1 MKRIISI
8 VLAILLLGSVSFA
21 ETSEAR
27 EMTSEEQAYNI
38 YLDIAYVYD
47 YGVRYLEEMER
58 IWEIALSAE
67 DVDAV
72 NNLSYM
78 DCFPQVQMFSLIS
91 LLTDKYGYSENE
103 LKQLSFSNDVFSV
116 TEKTDL
122 VWAVLALEE
131 ESGYLKNPSVL
142 KVYLDRAFGNI
153 RTLMAAD
160 KEYALLSELK
170 DYYKDAVL
178 LYEYIADF
186 KDNYTGFSEK
196 LDEFKRSKSSWEV
209 DFEFLFDPS
218 GYSYVREIRAAQ
230 QDEENKRNYDRA
242 LVYENEGD
250 YRNARDY
257 YWLCKGYED
266 AFDRMSSCT
275 EKINAE
281 ITVEKAAAEAEAARV
296 AAEKTAMTMRELL
309 HTGVSFDTPKNE
321 FAAILN
327 NNGIETKEYSK
338 FIRAKSGLF
347 KSASTEYYFKDE
359 NSPQQLTSVHT
370 NLYGNTSASTAS
382 STYQTALQQL
392 LSVCGTP
399 YATNSNSSRPTYNE
413 LKGNTAS
420 LISGPAYKDSDFD
433 GKIVNFSEWLF
444 DAGEYYI
451 NVIVYNKHFPAHKF
465 YEVTV
470 LYEVVSYTAVK

>member
-1 MKRIISI
+1 MKKIISI
-8 VLAILLLGSVSFA
+8 MLVILLFANVSFA
-21 ETSEAR
+21 EASKER
-27 EMTSEEQAYNI
+27 EMTPEEQAYNI
-38 YLDIAYVYD
+38 YLDIACVHE

-58 IWEIALSAE
+58 IWEIALSAK

-72 NNLSYM
+72 NDLSYM
-78 DCFPQVQMFSLIS
+78 ECFPQVQMFSLIS
-91 LLTDKYGYSENE
+91 LLTDKYGYTSDE
-103 LKQLSFSNDVFSV
+103 LSLRILNSNVFSV

-131 ESGYLKNPSVL
+131 ESGYLKSPSVL
-142 KVYLDRAFGNI
+142 KVYLDRAFDNI

-160 KEYALLSELK
+160 KESAFLSELK

-178 LYEYIADF
+178 LYEYIVDF

-196 LDEFKRSKSSWEV
+196 LDEFQRGNSSWKV
-209 DFEFLFDPS
+209 DFEFLFDPA
-218 GYSYVREIRAAQ
+218 GYSYVSELRAAQ
-230 QDEENKRNYDRA
+230 QEEENRRNYNRA

-250 YRNARDY
+250 YRNAREY

-266 AFDRMSSCT
+266 AFDRMNSCT

-281 ITVEKAAAEAEAARV
+281 ITAEKAAAEAEATRV
-296 AAEKTAMTMRELL
+296 AAEKTAMILRELL
-309 HTGVSFDTPKNE
+309 HTGISFDTLRNE
-321 FAAILN
+321 FAAILS

-347 KSASTEYYFKDE
+347 NSASTEYYFKDE

-392 LSVCGTP
+392 SSICGTP
-399 YATNSNSSRPTYNE
+399 YATSANRSRPTYNE
-413 LKGNTAS
+413 LKGNTAN

-433 GKIVNFSEWLF
+433 GKIVKFSEWLF
-444 DAGEYYI
+444 NAGEYYI

-470 LYEVVSYTAVK
+470 LYEVVPYTAVK